1 LVQIENKQL
10 IDKFYLNI
18 KTVKYSFQYIC
29 SKTNLLKRIF
39 FLLLTFSTLFSFSQ
53 TEEKEA
59 RKIEYKAEIQEAD
72 EEKYP
77 GATVLIGNVR
87 MNHEGIDLTC
97 QQALYYRKE
106 NFFKAIG
113 NVFIKQGDTI
123 TQTSDYADY
132 DANAKQALSWGNVV
146 LKDPTMTLTTDTLQF
161 DRINQK
167 LYYQSYATIK
177 DETNTLKSKY
187 GNYYLEDK
195 KFIATTRVTVVNPEH
210 NLESNHLNY
219 YTETGHTYLYGPSTI
234 TNTQNEN
241 RIYCEKGFYD
251 TKTDISHFLDNAKI
265 YSEERTI
272 EGDSLYYDKNRGFAS
287 ATNNIQIIDTVQ
299 NFISRGNYAELFEL
313 KDSLYIIKKAVAIS
327 IIDRDSMFIHGDTL
341 LVTGKPKKR
350 IVRTYH
356 NVKIF
361 KSDLQGK
368 CDSIH
373 TNQTTGYTKM
383 YRNPVIWSDQNQIT
397 GDSIYLQ
404 SNTETEKLDSLKV
417 FNNAFI
423 ISKDSLSKDDYN
435 QIKGRNMY
443 GKFLEN
449 KLKTLFV
456 SGNAESVYFNR
467 NEETGVLETITKEIS
482 SNIEFIFDNGEIE
495 SIKYLKASEG
505 KTYPPSMFPDE
516 DRKLKDFIWRE
527 DEQPKKMEDIFIVDK
542 NDGEKPPLKK
552 KSLNKPDAVIPDKKI
567 KDKKKVSTL
576 QNNE

>member
-1 LVQIENKQL
+1 M
-10 IDKFYLNI
+10 
-18 KTVKYSFQYIC
+18 
-29 SKTNLLKRIF
+29 KRIF

-53 TEEKEA
+53 TEEKGT

-77 GATVLIGNVR
+77 GATVLIGNVQ

-113 NVFIKQGDTI
+113 NVLIKQGDTI

-210 NLESNHLNY
+210 NLESEHLNY

-265 YSEERTI
+265 YSKERTI
-272 EGDSLYYDKNRGFAS
+272 EGDSLYYDKKRGFAS

-327 IIDRDSMFIHGDTL
+327 IIDKDSMFIHGDTL

-404 SNTETEKLDSLKV
+404 SNTETDNLDSLKV

-423 ISKDSLSKDDYN
+423 ISKDSLSKDDFN

-456 SGNAESVYFNR
+456 EGNAESVYFNR

-482 SNIEFIFDNGEIE
+482 SNIEFVFDNGEIE
-495 SIKYLKASEG
+495 TIKYLKASEG

-516 DRKLKDFIWRE
+516 DRKLKNFIWRE
-527 DEQPKKMEDIFIVDK
+527 DEQPKKMQDIFIVDK
-542 NDGEKPPLKK
+542 SDGKKPPLKK
-552 KSLNKPDAVIPDKKI
+552 KSLKKPAAVIQDKKV
-567 KDKKKVSTL
+567 KEKKIVSKL